1 MISFKDV
8 KILKF
13 FAAFSL
19 IVMLAACSSSN
30 DGPVFNPDV
39 APQNVQVVSGDDNT
53 TDVRNTISWTRDPA
67 ATGYVVYVDN
77 VPGVDES
84 SSVVVPADSK
94 VSTMSLIPG

>member
-1 MISFKDV
+1 MYNFKDV

-30 DGPVFNPDV
+30 DGTAFDPDV

-53 TDVRNTISWTRDPA
+53 TDVRNTISWSLVPA
-67 ATGYVVYVDN
+67 ATGYKVYVENTSGDVTEN
-77 VPGVDES
+77 STVVD
-84 SSVVVPADSK
+84 PFTKA
-94 VSTMSLIPG
+94 